1 MCNQSGK
8 SIEVDSTNNA
18 VRRNQVWFN
27 QVCMVQVWKYTSI
40 LDQKVNKESGSEF
53 PKRYLLLSTY
63 FCIMQNS
70 QESQNNMMYNKFFNF

>member
-27 QVCMVQVWKYTSI
+27 QVYMVQVWKYTSI

-53 PKRYLLLSTY
+53 PKPQRPRIYL
-63 FCIMQNS
+63 
-70 QESQNNMMYNKFFNF
+70 NKRFLPRPKTTP